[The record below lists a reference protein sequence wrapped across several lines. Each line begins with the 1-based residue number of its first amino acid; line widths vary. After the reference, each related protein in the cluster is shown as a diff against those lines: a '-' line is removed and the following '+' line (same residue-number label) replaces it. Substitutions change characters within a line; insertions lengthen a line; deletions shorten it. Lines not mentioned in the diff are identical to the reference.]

1 MRKPALRYSLF
12 ETVQPYLYLV
22 PGLLFLATFTHYPI
36 LRTFYLSFFRQNLS
50 TLHKQFIGVGNYAL
64 AAKTPL
70 FWEVFGN
77 SLLYA
82 LGIIPI
88 SLILGLLFALLI
100 NQKIRGITVYRVAI
114 FYPVVIPMAAAAMI
128 WLWMLTP
135 TYGLINYYGR
145 TLLGLPDMNWLG
157 EPKLALW
164 ALVAV
169 GIWKR
174 VGYYMII
181 FLAGLQVI
189 PIHLYEAAILDGA
202 NAWKRFWKIT
212 LPLLSP
218 TTFFLGIMAVIDSFQ
233 AIDQVYLMSH
243 GGPGNATNLFI
254 YYIYLNAF
262 RFFDIGYAST
272 VSSVLFVI
280 LLGATIFAFK
290 FIQKGVHYE

>member
-1 MRKPALRYSLF
+1 MKRHFSIYSLIKTF
-12 ETVQPYLYLV
+12 YPYLYLL
-22 PGLLFLATFTHYPI
+22 PGFLFLAAFTHYPI
-36 LRTFYLSFFRQNLS
+36 IRTFYLSFFRQNLS
-50 TLHKQFIGVGNYAL
+50 SPQKQFIGVENYVL

-70 FWEVFGN
+70 FWQVVGN
-77 SLLYA
+77 NLLYA
-82 LGIIPI
+82 LGTIPT
-88 SLILGLLFALLI
+88 SLVLGLLFALLI
-100 NQKIRGITVYRVAI
+100 NQKIRGMTIYRVAI

-135 TYGLINYYGR
+135 TYGLVNYYGR
-145 TLLGLPDMNWLG
+145 KIGLPDIHWLG
-157 EPKLALW
+157 KSNLALW
-164 ALVAV
+164 ALVVV

-189 PIHLYEAAILDGA
+189 PVYLYEAAILDGA

-233 AIDQVYLMSH
+233 SIDQVYLMTH

-254 YYIYLNAF
+254 YYIYINAF
-262 RFFDIGYAST
+262 RFFDLGYAST

-280 LLGATIFAFK
+280 LLGLTVLAFK
-290 FIQKGVHYE
+290 FLHKRVHYE

>member
-1 MRKPALRYSLF
+1 MKKHVSMNSLIK
-12 ETVQPYLYLV
+12 TVQPYLYLL
-22 PGLLFLATFTHYPI
+22 PGFLFLATFTHYPI
-36 LRTFYLSFFRQNLS
+36 IRTFYLSFFRQNLS
-50 TLHKQFIGVGNYAL
+50 LPQKQFIGVENYVL
-64 AAKTPL
+64 ATKTPL

-77 SLLYA
+77 NLLYA
-82 LGIIPI
+82 LGTIPT

-100 NQKIRGITVYRVAI
+100 NQKIRGITIYRVAI

-135 TYGLINYYGR
+135 TYGLVNYYGR
-145 TLLGLPDMNWLG
+145 KLLGLPDINWLG
-157 EPKLALW
+157 EPNLALW

-189 PIHLYEAAILDGA
+189 PTHLYEAAILDGA

-218 TTFFLGIMAVIDSFQ
+218 TTFFLSVIAVIDSFQ
-233 AIDQVYLMSH
+233 AIDQVYLMTH

-262 RFFDIGYAST
+262 RFFDMGYAST

-280 LLGATIFAFK
+280 LLGLTVLAFK
-290 FIQKGVHYE
+290 FLHKRVHYE